1 MDLKIK
7 YKENYESLGSLRHF
21 VESGI
26 MLASVNFW
34 RDSFQGYQE
43 FEIIENREEFLSA
56 NEIFFN
62 NEFVKQFFIEN
73 FPETGKRIEMSEAS
87 SLMDLIHDNEG
98 DETYEVFTNCILA
111 YAVKIAKS
119 SKEDWLSF
127 IGLKDNISDQE
138 SIFLHNLTILLKNS

>member
-1 MDLKIK
+1 MDLKLK

-43 FEIIENREEFLSA
+43 FEIIENREEFISS
-56 NEIFFN
+56 NEEFLN
-62 NEFVKQFFIEN
+62 NEFIKQFFIEN
-73 FPETGKRIEMSEAS
+73 FPETEKRIEISEAS
-87 SLMDLIHDNEG
+87 KLMDLIHDIEG
-98 DETYEVFTNCILA
+98 DETYEIFTNCLVS

-127 IGLKDNISDQE
+127 IGLKDNISDKE
-138 SIFLHNLTILLKNS
+138 SVFLHNLTILLNNS

>member
-1 MDLKIK
+1 MDLKLK

-43 FEIIENREEFLSA
+43 FEIIENREEFISA
-56 NEIFFN
+56 NEKFLN
-62 NEFVKQFFIEN
+62 NEFINQFFIEN
-73 FPETGKRIEMSEAS
+73 FPELERRIEMSEAS
-87 SLMDLIHDNEG
+87 KLMDLIHDIEG
-98 DETYEVFTNCILA
+98 DQTYEIFTNCIVA

-119 SKEDWLSF
+119 SKEDWLSL

-138 SIFLHNLTILLKNS
+138 SVFLHNLTILLKNS

>member
-1 MDLKIK
+1 
-7 YKENYESLGSLRHF
+7 
-21 VESGI
+21 
-26 MLASVNFW
+26 
-34 RDSFQGYQE
+34 
-43 FEIIENREEFLSA
+43 
-56 NEIFFN
+56 
-62 NEFVKQFFIEN
+62 
-73 FPETGKRIEMSEAS
+73 MSEAS

>member
-62 NEFVKQFFIEN
+62 NEFVKQFFN
-73 FPETGKRIEMSEAS
+73 K
-87 SLMDLIHDNEG
+87 LI
-98 DETYEVFTNCILA
+98 
-111 YAVKIAKS
+111 
-119 SKEDWLSF
+119 
-127 IGLKDNISDQE
+127 
-138 SIFLHNLTILLKNS
+138 TIIIHRTDFSNYIV

>member
-56 NEIFFN
+56 NEIFFITNSLN
-62 NEFVKQFFIEN
+62 NF
-73 FPETGKRIEMSEAS
+73 
-87 SLMDLIHDNEG
+87 
-98 DETYEVFTNCILA
+98 
-111 YAVKIAKS
+111 
-119 SKEDWLSF
+119 
-127 IGLKDNISDQE
+127 
-138 SIFLHNLTILLKNS
+138 LLKTFLKQEKELK